1 MAVRIEVVF
10 RWNIDVPISQNL
22 EHLCSKNGGYNR
34 NIKNTNI
41 IEYYDDNYN
50 FIGKKIKNT
59 SVKGYEIVNGYGFLY
74 HECGS
79 SVEIAFDKLL
89 KDAEKELT
97 AVGIGKV
104 VYLLKHLSGNNILYR
119 KSNGE
124 IIPVDER
131 YLIKDIFQYASKRGK
146 DFLKSVYELNI
157 LRKININNQTYIMA
171 NPVYFRVNIKKNSKM
186 EYSKISTVNRIPK
199 LTAYVYKDEIL
210 KDLDGTDRINNFR
223 QYIYEIS
230 DELRLEILENGGKV
244 NGER

>member
-1 MAVRIEVVF
+1 MLVTVRIEVVF
-10 RWNIDVPISQNL
+10 SRNIDVPFSQNL
-22 EHLCSKNGGYNR
+22 EHWCSKNGGYNR

-104 VYLLKHLSGNNILYR
+104 VYLLKYITGNNILYK

-124 IIPVDER
+124 IIPIDEDF
-131 YLIKDIFQYASKRGK
+131 LIKEVFHYASKRGK
-146 DFLKSVYELNI
+146 DFLKSVYDLNI

-210 KDLDGTDRINNFR
+210 KDLEGTDRVNNFK

-230 DELRLEILENGGKV
+230 DELNPEIL
-244 NGER
+244 R